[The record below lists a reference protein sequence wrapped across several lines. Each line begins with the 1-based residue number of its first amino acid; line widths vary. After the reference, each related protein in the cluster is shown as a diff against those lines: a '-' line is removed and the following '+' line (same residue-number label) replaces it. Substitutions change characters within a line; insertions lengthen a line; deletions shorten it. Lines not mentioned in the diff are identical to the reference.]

1 MLSGGSRISLES
13 ETDGSLML
21 LLNKKSRNMCRRPYR
36 PR

>member
-21 LLNKKSRNMCRRPYR
+21 LLNKKSRNMYLVLTVT
-36 PR
+36 